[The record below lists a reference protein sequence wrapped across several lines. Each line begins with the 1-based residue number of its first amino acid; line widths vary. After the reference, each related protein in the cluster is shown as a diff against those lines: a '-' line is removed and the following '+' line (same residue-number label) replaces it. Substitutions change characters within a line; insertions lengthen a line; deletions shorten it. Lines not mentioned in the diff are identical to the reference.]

1 MTKRKASRKQKA
13 APLSRLLYLLLL
25 LLLAAVIFYLQEQGL
40 LPTEETSD
48 TGDSSGASVN
58 VVTEPVSGAW
68 YDLYFTSVINT
79 NDPERQVGSV
89 PEAALVKAID
99 EAKTSIDAALFELNS
114 PAVTEALVKAL
125 GRGVT
130 VRIVFDDEHALEDPD
145 STAQS
150 VIDAGA
156 QIRSDARSA
165 LMHHKFF
172 IIDGQS
178 VWTGSMNITR
188 NDIYNNNNNAIFIRS
203 ANLAANYQAVFDEMF
218 KDGVFTRRQSRVQL
232 PYPVLQIGETRVET
246 YFSPIQGDEIESRL
260 VELIMGAQTSIRFMA
275 FSFTLDS
282 VGNAVIDRAA
292 SGVDVAGVFETVGS
306 LRGQLLPMECAGLNV
321 RQDGNPDILHHKVF
335 IIDESIVVFGSFN
348 FSNSGRDDNSEN
360 LLVVFDP
367 AIAQAFLAEW
377 QARFDEGREVP
388 AEDRDC

>member
-1 MTKRKASRKQKA
+1 MTKRKSSRKQNA
-13 APLSRLLYLLLL
+13 SPLSRLLYLLLL

-40 LPTEETSD
+40 LSTEETSD
-48 TGDSSGASVN
+48 AGNSGASVN
-58 VVTEPVSGAW
+58 AVTEPVSEAW

-79 NDPERQVGSV
+79 NDPKRQVGSV

-125 GRGVT
+125 GRGVA

-150 VIDAGA
+150 VMDAGA
-156 QIRSDARSA
+156 EIRSDARSA

-203 ANLAANYQAVFDEMF
+203 AKLAANYQAFFDEMF

-232 PYPVLQIGETRVET
+232 PYPVLQIGDTRVET

-260 VELIMGAQTSIRFMA
+260 VELIMDAQTSIRFMA

-335 IIDESIVVFGSFN
+335 IIDESIAVFGSFN
-348 FSNSGRDDNSEN
+348 FSNSGRDNNSEN
-360 LLVVFDP
+360 LLVVSDP
-367 AIAQAFLAEW
+367 TIAQAFLAEW

-388 AEDRDC
+388 AKDRKC